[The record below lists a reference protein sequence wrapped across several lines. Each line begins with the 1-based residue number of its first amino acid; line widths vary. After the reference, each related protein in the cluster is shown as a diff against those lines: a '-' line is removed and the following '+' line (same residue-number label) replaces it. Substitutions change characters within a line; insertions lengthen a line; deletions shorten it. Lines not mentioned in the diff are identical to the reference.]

1 MDVIRGRLTQEF
13 EETAREIAD
22 IDDELQGLALDD
34 NSAEGVDNH
43 IGDDSDQLFE
53 RERLMTIRGEL
64 VDRRLAIQGA
74 MEKLDNGTYG
84 ICERCGKPIAP
95 ERLEA
100 MPFARYCLECQEI
113 VDRQGRPR
121 R

>member
-1 MDVIRGRLTQEF
+1 MDVFRGRLTQAF
-13 EETAREIAD
+13 QETAGEIAD

-34 NSAEGVDNH
+34 TAAEGVDNH

-64 VDRRLAIQGA
+64 VDRRLAIQQA
-74 MEKLDNGTYG
+74 LQKLDDGTYG

-100 MPFARYCLECQEI
+100 LPFARYCLDCQDI
-113 VDRQGRPR
+113 IDRQGR
-121 R
+121 